1 MYYNKVQPKG
11 VNKMKN
17 GQRIFN
23 LFIFALMILG
33 MGHIDL
39 LITGGDSNAL
49 LPYHMGA
56 CLIAF
61 IASLLT
67 LRESFR
73 AIVGK

>member
-1 MYYNKVQPKG
+1 MQPKG

-33 MGHIDL
+33 IGHIDL
-39 LITGGDSNAL
+39 LISGTNATPATL
-49 LPYHMGA
+49 VPYHMGA
-56 CLIAF
+56 CVVAF
-61 IASLLT
+61 IAAILT

>member
-1 MYYNKVQPKG
+1 
-11 VNKMKN
+11 MKN

-23 LFIFALMILG
+23 LFIFALLILG
-33 MGHIDL
+33 IGHIDL
-39 LITGGDSNAL
+39 LITGSNGSAL

-56 CLIAF
+56 CVIAF

-73 AIVGK
+73 AVVGK